1 MQPVVWDSL
10 AGLVNL
16 NLDCFWPRLFCHLP
30 SPCCVTLAMCNF
42 FGRQNSFSANH
53 NNLPLILTI
62 HLCNGWHWFQPFLRQ
77 SAATAFFPTDTMLWS
92 YGNLVYSISRWVWNR
107 VATSA
112 LWKKRNGKDEA
123 PKALQPRRRR
133 HRERWGNVEG
143 VPGYPRLG
151 GLGKRSK
158 LPQWG
163 PGQSPGKFWFLGCF
177 LCQKHAVY
185 AAILRNLS
193 RFLN

>member
-53 NNLPLILTI
+53 NNLPPILTI
-62 HLCNGWHWFQPFLRQ
+62 HLCNGWHWFQPFVRQ

-112 LWKKRNGKDEA
+112 LWKKRDGRTK
-123 PKALQPRRRR
+123 LRRRFNR
-133 HRERWGNVEG
+133 DAEGIERGGEMWR
-143 VPGYPRLG
+143 GYRGIPD
-151 GLGKRSK
+151 
-158 LPQWG
+158 
-163 PGQSPGKFWFLGCF
+163 
-177 LCQKHAVY
+177 
-185 AAILRNLS
+185 
-193 RFLN
+193 